1 MVERGFYH
9 SDRPAWPC
17 KNSPSRGTLKQPV
30 VEPRARGR
38 ASFSLPPALRYPAFR
53 AYWLG
58 MLASVSGYQVL
69 QATQFWLVYTLK
81 ESPLFL
87 GYVGIASSAPAIA
100 LNLFGGVIADKVD
113 RRRLVSITQTVQA
126 FLIFL
131 LATLTLLDL
140 VNFWHVLIIA
150 FVAGTVDAVDGPAR
164 ESFYPQLIERDA
176 MVSAVAV
183 ISAIYQGTR
192 IIAPAIAGA
201 IIATAGTAAA
211 FYVAGAGFLVMAA
224 VIFSV
229 RVGAAP
235 PRASGST
242 AQNLLE
248 VVNLIKNNSIYSLL
262 IGMSFFNSFFGM
274 SFLLMMPMFADEIL
288 GRGPEAYGVLLSAGG
303 VGALLA
309 TVVMGSRSDIRRRG
323 QLIIIAGI
331 LFGLSVAAFGLT
343 SRYVGSFHLALAL
356 LFVIGIFNST
366 YIISILSSLQLMVPD
381 HMRGRLMG
389 FFGIT
394 WRIYPLGGM
403 QAGVVGSLIGVPAA
417 IAVGGLVVSA
427 FAMVSAIG
435 SRRLRNLGTALPV
448 TEEPGIAARR
458 TDGP

>member
-1 MVERGFYH
+1 MKQ
-9 SDRPAWPC
+9 PAAEQR
-17 KNSPSRGTLKQPV
+17 PSRQAPF
-30 VEPRARGR
+30 R
-38 ASFSLPPALRYPAFR
+38 LPPALRYPAFR

-58 MLASVSGYQVL
+58 LLASVSGYQIF
-69 QATQFWLVYTLK
+69 QASQFWLVHTL
-81 ESPLFL
+81 EDSPLYL
-87 GYVGIASSAPAIA
+87 GYVGLANSVPAIA

-113 RRRLVSITQTVQA
+113 KRRLVSITQTVQA
-126 FLIFL
+126 LLIFL
-131 LATLTLLDL
+131 LATLVLLEL
-140 VNFWHVLIIA
+140 VDTWHVLVIA
-150 FVAGTVDAVDGPAR
+150 FLAGTVDAFDGPAR
-164 ESFYPQLIERDA
+164 ESFYPPLIERNA

-183 ISAIYQGTR
+183 ISSIYQGTR
-192 IIAPAIAGA
+192 IIAPAIAGV
-201 IIATAGTAAA
+201 IIATAGTATA
-211 FYVAGAGFLVMAA
+211 FYVAGAGFLIMAA
-224 VIFSV
+224 VILGI
-229 RVGAAP
+229 RVGTATVAAT
-235 PRASGST
+235 GST

-248 VVNLIKNNSIYSLL
+248 VISLVKNNSIYSLL

-274 SFLLMMPMFADEIL
+274 AYVLMMPVFADEIL

-309 TVVMGSRSDIRRRG
+309 TVVMGSRSEIRRRG
-323 QLIIIAGI
+323 ALIVIAGV
-331 LFGLSVAAFGLT
+331 LFGLSVAAFGFT

-356 LFVIGIFNST
+356 LFVIGIFNSI

-427 FAMVSAIG
+427 FAMGSAFG
-435 SRRLRNLGTALPV
+435 SRRLRNLGTAPPAR
-448 TEEPGIAARR
+448 EEPEIAVRR
-458 TDGP
+458 SDGP